1 MNKYRV
7 TIDDDDSEVTDIFVE
22 EDDPDY
28 DGPEDNVEDG
38 YGVYHITAESKE
50 EAIEEAKFLHEDTGI
65 HKCVDDYD

>member
-1 MNKYRV
+1 MNKYLV
-7 TIDDDDSEVTDIFVE
+7 TIDDDDPDVVDIFVE

-50 EAIEEAKFLHEDTGI
+50 EAVEEAKFLHEDACIHTG
-65 HKCVDDYD
+65 VDDYD